1 MINGTYLSSVV
12 VGAVHERIFPLIC
25 HMSAKEDRELQVTAN
40 YLHAQ
45 KIFGPDRL
53 GLPEDFCVPLPAA
66 VVELSALDMH
76 TTPLDRMTCIYD
88 TVEQVHG
95 DEAIRRIC
103 HDHISK
109 TRVA

>member
-1 MINGTYLSSVV
+1 M

-88 TVEQVHG
+88 TVEQVHS
-95 DEAIRRIC
+95 EAIGRIC

-109 TRVA
+109 NQE